1 MQKLLLIIGILFFG
15 LSVQAQLVVNENP
28 YPLIQ
33 CDVNNNGLAYFDL
46 HLADWDISFGNE
58 SLDFTYHINNTDAQN
73 GINALISPYM
83 NEVPYTQVIF
93 ARAQDPQ
100 SGFFAIVE
108 LELHVVENLP
118 INQPIDLFLVDE
130 NDDGFE
136 IFDLT
141 VNSSIVLDG
150 LNPMLYTVSFYE
162 TEANAMIGEYP
173 IEYPTAY
180 NNIQNPQTIYVRIDN
195 LSGSCIGVASFT
207 ISVGA
212 LSGNSFFLEDLIVFP
227 NPSSGN
233 VIIQSSQLLSETT
246 ISLYDVLGKMV
257 FSDKVIPQNGTISL
271 DFYSFKNGVYFVK
284 IASKGRD
291 LVRRII
297 KR

>member
-1 MQKLLLIIGILFFG
+1 MQKLLLFIGILLSG
-15 LSVQAQLVVNENP
+15 LALHAQIVVNEDP

-46 HLADWDISFGNE
+46 HLADADISFGNE

-83 NEVPYTQVIF
+83 NEVPYTQVVF

-100 SGFFAIVE
+100 SGLFAIAE

-141 VNSSIVLDG
+141 VNIPIVLEG
-150 LNPMLYTVSFYE
+150 LNPMLYTVAFYE
-162 TEANAMIGEYP
+162 TEEDAGMGEFP
-173 IEYPTAY
+173 IEFPAAY
-180 NNIQNPQTIYVRIDN
+180 YNIQNPQTIYVRIN
-195 LSGSCIGVASFT
+195 NVSESCIGLASFT

-212 LSGNSFFLEDLIVFP
+212 LAVDSLLWEDLNIFP

-233 VIIQSSQLLSETT
+233 VTLQSSQLISETT

-257 FSDKVIPQNGTISL
+257 FSNKVIPQNGTISL
-271 DFYSFKNGVYFVK
+271 DFSSFKNGVYFVK